1 MQTDSKLQ
9 FGKHWMRMEEDIL
22 YFKYVGM
29 ITVPDIQ
36 TSMPFLE
43 QKFQPGVTYYIICD
57 VSEVTG
63 MEAAARKISTDW
75 FARHDIG
82 GTVNFGAGTVTRAI
96 SALILS
102 LLRLLHKNDMQTQF
116 VKTEQ
121 EARVWV
127 QEQRLRRA
135 TAKSSH

>member
-63 MEAAARKISTDW
+63 MEAAARARARFKGESRPTAPRPLDRFAVTIENGIVHVDTSTPIQRDQ
-75 FARHDIG
+75 ASEADLVYAEG
-82 GTVNFGAGTVTRAI
+82 GV
-96 SALILS
+96 
-102 LLRLLHKNDMQTQF
+102 
-116 VKTEQ
+116 
-121 EARVWV
+121 
-127 QEQRLRRA
+127 
-135 TAKSSH
+135 